1 MGLVWIDFPNLS
13 KKDPSLGKLGH
24 VIKDKV
30 TMSSCSFEKL
40 SCHVIQSLD
49 TNSTINLENMEPYI
63 VYFRA
68 QAKCFLPPVWNVMKM
83 KKKKNNLHLKPL

>member
-13 KKDPSLGKLGH
+13 KKDPSFGKLGH
-24 VIKDKV
+24 VNKDKV

-40 SCHVIQSLD
+40 PCHVIQSLD
-49 TNSTINLENMEPYI
+49 TNCTINL
-63 VYFRA
+63 A

-83 KKKKNNLHLKPL
+83 KKKKTIFI